1 MMMMKRA
8 PPGPAAAAPR
18 PRAVRSSVPFIDLL
32 FAADGSTTILEAIAR
47 RDPGA
52 PFAYVVTPNVD
63 HIVRLQRS
71 RSDLWPAY
79 RGAWL
84 TLCDSRILA
93 RLARKVDLAIPVV
106 TGSDLTADLLEH
118 VVAPFDRV
126 AIIGASS
133 STVARIVARYDLR
146 NVVHYNPPMGFIRDP
161 FEVARVVHF
170 MVEAKAR
177 YTVLAVGSP
186 QQEILAHRAQL
197 AGLTIGTGFC
207 VGASLNF
214 LSGEEER
221 APAVMQKL
229 SLEWLHRLVSDPSR
243 LWRRYLVD
251 GPQIFRIARD
261 WRRRRFGPARKGKAF
276 VGR

>member
-1 MMMMKRA
+1 MATKAA
-8 PPGPAAAAPR
+8 PPDLVATTARQRGPGSGIQF
-18 PRAVRSSVPFIDLL
+18 VDLL
-32 FAADGSTTILEAIAR
+32 FAADGSTTILDAIAR
-47 RDPGA
+47 RSPNA

-93 RLARKVDLAIPVV
+93 GLARKVDLAIPVV
-106 TGSDLTADLLEH
+106 TGSDLTADLLQN
-118 VVAPFDRV
+118 VVAPSDRV

-133 STVARIVARYDLR
+133 STVARITARYDLR
-146 NVVHYNPPMGFIRDP
+146 KVVHYNPPMGFIRDP
-161 FEVARVVHF
+161 FEVARVIHF
-170 MVEAKAR
+170 LVEAKAR
-177 YTVLAVGSP
+177 YIFLAVGSP
-186 QQEILAHRAQL
+186 QQEILARRAQL

-214 LSGEEER
+214 LSGEDGR
-221 APAVMQKL
+221 APAAMQRL
-229 SLEWLHRLVSDPSR
+229 SLEWLHRLISNPSR

-251 GPQIFRIARD
+251 GPKVFRIARD
-261 WRRRRFGPARKGKAF
+261 WRQ
-276 VGR
+276 GRVAD

>member
-1 MMMMKRA
+1 MATRAA
-8 PPGPAAAAPR
+8 PPGLVATTVQQRGA
-18 PRAVRSSVPFIDLL
+18 SSGVQFIDLV
-32 FAADGSTTILEAIAR
+32 FAADGSTTILDAIAR
-47 RDPGA
+47 RPPDA

-93 RLARKVDLAIPVV
+93 GLARKVDLAIPVV
-106 TGSDLTADLLEH
+106 TGSDLTADLLEK
-118 VVAPFDRV
+118 VVAPSDRI
-126 AIIGASS
+126 AIVGASS
-133 STVARIVARYDLR
+133 STVARITARYDLR
-146 NVVHYNPPMGFIRDP
+146 NVMHYNPPMGFIRDP
-161 FEVARVVHF
+161 FEVARVVQF
-170 MVEAKAR
+170 LVEAKAR
-177 YTVLAVGSP
+177 YTFLAVGSP

-197 AGLTIGTGFC
+197 VGLTIGTGFC

-221 APAVMQKL
+221 APAVMQQL
-229 SLEWLHRLVSDPSR
+229 SLEWLHRLILNPSR

-251 GPQIFRIARD
+251 GPEIFRIARD
-261 WRRRRFGPARKGKAF
+261 WRQCRVAA
-276 VGR
+276 

>member
-1 MMMMKRA
+1 MATKPA
-8 PPGPAAAAPR
+8 PPGLLAT
-18 PRAVRSSVPFIDLL
+18 AVRHRAPGSRVRFIGLE
-32 FAADGSTTILEAIAR
+32 FAAGGPTPILAAIAR
-47 RDPGA
+47 RSPDA

-63 HIVRLQRS
+63 HIVRLQRN

-93 RLARKVDLAIPVV
+93 GLARKVDLAIPVV
-106 TGSDLTADLLEH
+106 TGSDLTAELFQN
-118 VVAPFDRV
+118 VVAPSDRI
-126 AIIGASS
+126 AIVGASS
-133 STVARIVARYDLR
+133 ATVARIVARYDLR

-170 MVEAKAR
+170 LIEAKAR
-177 YTVLAVGSP
+177 YTFLAVGSP
-186 QQEILAHRAQL
+186 QQEILARRVHL

-221 APAVMQKL
+221 APVVMQRL
-229 SLEWLHRLVSDPSR
+229 SLEWLHRLTSNPSR
-243 LWRRYLVD
+243 MWRRYLVD
-251 GPQIFRIARD
+251 GPRIFRIARD
-261 WRRRRFGPARKGKAF
+261 WRQCRVPA
-276 VGR
+276 